1 MDKASITAKNKRFT
15 ALAWIL
21 AILVLAVAIP
31 LNLIFDRLNVNF
43 DMTPNS
49 MYTLTKTTEDY
60 LTELDAKD
68 VKVDVYFLTELEDL
82 EGDLECL
89 ALYRTLLAYKEHKCF
104 NLIDFDPDTDP
115 ETLREINPEGVFNLS
130 SGDFLFCYNDMVKRL
145 PGTLMYTYQ
154 LDENE
159 QIVSAEF
166 RAENYFTGYLKSVV
180 DGTIPTVYFLS
191 GHDEVP
197 LSDMTRL
204 SANLQNYNYG
214 ANELNL
220 MTGAS
225 IPADCCILVIA
236 SPKQDITD
244 VEYNKILAYTREG
257 GHLSILMSPDD
268 SKTVFKN
275 IEMLLSNYCIG
286 MNYDR
291 VEETDANR
299 HSHKDVY
306 AMMCDIIQAN
316 AETGEDLT
324 SALLPNVNNIVTY
337 MPYSRSFYTIYGTN
351 YGRLTAD
358 TLIRTQTTAKSVP
371 YGGMQPD
378 PETIEGQPQVLSTYV
393 IDTEHNNSKLIVF
406 GSSEF
411 ITDAGAS
418 NAYFI
423 NPLQLFLTSIT
434 WMYNSDLDMNIQD
447 KARSFDSL
455 NVNSS
460 AEASGLIALFVG
472 FPVLIAAIGVV
483 VWLRRKNA

>member
-21 AILVLAVAIP
+21 AILVLGVAVP
-31 LNLIFDRLNVNF
+31 LNLIFERMNVNF

-49 MYTLTKTTEDY
+49 MYTLTETTKNY
-60 LTELDAKD
+60 LDELDAKG
-68 VKVDVYFLTELEDL
+68 VTVDVYFLTELEEL

-89 ALYRTLLAYKEHKCF
+89 ALYRTLLAYKEHPCF
-104 NLIDFDPDTDP
+104 NLIDFDPDTEP
-115 ETLREINPEGVFNLS
+115 EKLREINPDGVFNLS
-130 SGDFLFCYNDMVKRL
+130 SGDFLFSYNDMVKRL
-145 PGTLMYTYQ
+145 PATLMYTYQ

-166 RAENYFTGYLKSVV
+166 RAENFFTGYIKSVV
-180 DGTIPTVYFLS
+180 DGTMPTVYFLS

-197 LSDMTRL
+197 LSDMTQL
-204 SANLQNYNYG
+204 SANLGNYNYG
-214 ANELNL
+214 AKELNL
-220 MTGAS
+220 MTDTA

-244 VEYNKILAYTREG
+244 VEYKKILAYTRNG
-257 GHLSILMSPDD
+257 GHISVLMSPDD
-268 SKTVFKN
+268 SKTAFRN
-275 IEMLLSNYCIG
+275 IEMLLSNYCVG

-324 SALLPNVNNIVTY
+324 SQLTPDVNNIVTY

-351 YGRLTAD
+351 YGRLIAD

-371 YGGMQPD
+371 YGGSLLD
-378 PETIEGQPQVLSTYV
+378 PETVEGQPQVLSMYV

-406 GSSEF
+406 GSSDF

-434 WMYNSDLDMNIQD
+434 WMYDSDLDMNIQD

-455 NVNSS
+455 TVNSS
-460 AEASGLIALFVG
+460 AEASGLIAIFIA
-472 FPVLIAAIGVV
+472 FPVLVAAIGVV
-483 VWLRRKNA
+483 VWLRRRNA